1 MKKVLFTA
9 TVDSHILQFHLP
21 FLKLFKEKGY
31 EVHVATNGNEKIPYC
46 DIKHIISFEIS
57 PLKINNLKAIKQ
69 LKEIINE
76 EKFDI
81 IHCHTPM
88 GGVVTR
94 LAARK
99 ARKKYHTRV
108 IYTAHGFHFYK
119 GAPKLNWMIYYPIEK
134 WLAKYTDTLIT
145 INNEDYELAK
155 NKFSKRFFDIQYVPG
170 VGIDEDKFNFKMS
183 EKEKI
188 ELRKSLGLTKDDFVL
203 TCIGRLD
210 KNKNQGLLIEV
221 VKELFKSHPNIHLL
235 LVGPDE
241 NEGIYH
247 HMALGFENNI
257 HFLGYRDDISKILKI
272 TNISLSASF
281 REGLPVNVLEAMASG
296 VPVIAANCRGVRE
309 LIKDEVNGYI
319 VENNVEDF
327 LSKILKIYNNENL
340 YKTISKN
347 NLEQIFPYYLKEILK
362 NMSDIYFR
370 KKKILHILSSNQ
382 YSGAENVAC
391 TIINKLKN
399 EYEMYYCSPNGPIKD
414 KLTELNINYIPL
426 EKLSYSEIKKVVNR
440 IKPDVIHA
448 HDNKATVIS
457 SIFHNK
463 CKVISHIHGNNKI
476 MNTINI
482 KTILFNICSKHIDKF
497 IWVSDSSLNGYCFN
511 KKIENKSI
519 VLYNVIDQDEIIR
532 KSKLYKVSEE
542 YDACFL
548 GRLGYPKN
556 ALRLIEIVKELKIQK
571 PDISISIVGDGPE
584 RKDVETKIKEYD
596 LEKNIKMY
604 GFQSNPYP
612 ILNNSKILVMT
623 SIYEGTPMCAL
634 EAMALGKPIV
644 ATPVD
649 GLLKIVKNGYNG
661 YLSNKNDEIVNKI
674 IELILNKKIY
684 DDYVHNVNNIFL
696 KINDIFKYIELI
708 RKEYK
713 SR

>member
-31 EVHVATNGNEKIPYC
+31 EVHVATNGDEKIPYC
-46 DIKHIISFEIS
+46 DVKHIISFERN

-69 LKEIINE
+69 LKKIINE

-155 NKFSKRFFDIQYVPG
+155 NKFSKRCFDIQYVPG

-221 VKELFKSHPNIHLL
+221 VKNLYKTHPNIHLL

-241 NEGIYH
+241 NQGIYH
-247 HMALGFENNI
+247 HMAQGFENNI

-272 TNISLSASF
+272 TNISLSASY

-319 VENNVEDF
+319 VENNIEDF
-327 LSKILKIYNNENL
+327 ISKILKIYNNENL
-340 YKTISKN
+340 YKIISKN
-347 NLEQIFPYYLKEILK
+347 NLEQILPYYLREILK

-414 KLTELNINYIPL
+414 KLAELNINYIPL
-426 EKLSYSEIKKVVNR
+426 NKLSYFEIKKVVNR
-440 IKPDVIHA
+440 VNPDVIHA
-448 HDNKATVIS
+448 HDNKATVLS
-457 SIFHNK
+457 SMFHNK

-482 KTILFNICSKHIDKF
+482 KTILFNTCSKHIDKF
-497 IWVSDSSLNGYCFN
+497 IWVSDSSFNGYCFN

-556 ALRLIEIVKELKIQK
+556 VLRLIEIVNIIKKKKRNFKLA
-571 PDISISIVGDGPE
+571 IVGDGPDRE
-584 RKDVETKIKEYD
+584 MIENKIKEYG
-596 LEKNIKMY
+596 LENNIKMFGY
-604 GFQSNPYP
+604 QSNPYP
-612 ILNNSKILVMT
+612 ILKNSKLLVMT

-634 EAMALGKPIV
+634 EAQALGKPIV

-649 GLLKIVKNGYNG
+649 GLKKIVINGYNG
-661 YLSNKNDEIVNKI
+661 FLTDSNEKIAFEILMI
-674 IELILNKKIY
+674 P
-684 DDYVHNVNNIFL
+684 
-696 KINDIFKYIELI
+696 
-708 RKEYK
+708 EYK
-713 SR
+713 MESNVKKNFVNINSIEKYNMTIKEIY

>member
-21 FLKLFKEKGY
+21 FLKLFKERGY

-46 DIKHIISFEIS
+46 DIKHIISFERS

-94 LAARK
+94 LAARQ
-99 ARKKYHTRV
+99 ARKKNHTRV

-155 NKFSKRFFDIQYVPG
+155 NKFSRRCFDIQYVPG

-241 NEGIYH
+241 NQGMYH
-247 HMALGFENNI
+247 YMAKGFENNI
-257 HFLGYRDDISKILKI
+257 HFLGYREDISKILKI
-272 TNISLSASF
+272 TDISLSASF
-281 REGLPVNVLEAMASG
+281 REGLPVNILEAMASG

-309 LIKDEVNGYI
+309 LIKNEVNGYI

-426 EKLSYSEIKKVVNR
+426 KKLSYSEIKKVVNR

-556 ALRLIEIVKELKIQK
+556 VLRLIEIVNIIKKKKRNFKLA
-571 PDISISIVGDGPE
+571 IVGDGPDRE
-584 RKDVETKIKEYD
+584 MIENKIKEYG
-596 LEKNIKMY
+596 LENNIKMFGY
-604 GFQSNPYP
+604 QSNPYP
-612 ILNNSKILVMT
+612 ILKNSKLLVMT

-634 EAMALGKPIV
+634 EAQALGKPIV

-649 GLLKIVKNGYNG
+649 GLKKIVINGYNG
-661 YLSNKNDEIVNKI
+661 FLADSNEKIAFEILMI
-674 IELILNKKIY
+674 P
-684 DDYVHNVNNIFL
+684 
-696 KINDIFKYIELI
+696 
-708 RKEYK
+708 EYK
-713 SR
+713 MESNVKKNFVNINSIEKYNMTIKEIY